1 MDSSAAESSYQV
13 VRWQSDDALDCKPGL
28 GRFDSYPDLQVNA
41 GILLGEDSA
50 FQADEAGSN
59 PTTRSN

>member
-1 MDSSAAESSYQV
+1 MVKYADGVYGSCLCIPNDAERLEKYNYRRGTSELY
-13 VRWQSDDALDCKPGL
+13 
-28 GRFDSYPDLQVNA
+28 A

-59 PTTRSN
+59 PTTRSRF